1 MTLPVHR
8 ARTLSLGVNLM
19 LTAWRQCK
27 SAQLEGL
34 DGEPGTSAGREAAA
48 PTERCLSEFGR
59 SVIFVGHMN
68 VD

>member
-1 MTLPVHR
+1 
-8 ARTLSLGVNLM
+8 M

-59 SVIFVGHMN
+59 SVIFEGHMN